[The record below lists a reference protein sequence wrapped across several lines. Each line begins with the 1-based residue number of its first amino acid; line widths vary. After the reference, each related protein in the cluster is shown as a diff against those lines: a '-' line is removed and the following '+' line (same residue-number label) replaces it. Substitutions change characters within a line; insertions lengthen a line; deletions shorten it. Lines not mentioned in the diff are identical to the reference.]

1 MVVKKWISI
10 FSSLFLDFLFS
21 FYNINIKIKMSE
33 NKYYDEVCDKHFSS
47 QSALNKHLKAP
58 SHLKKIKLKEYEKFE
73 NEDDEAK
80 IPKEFNMDK
89 VKFTELN
96 IKKNYY
102 CPLCDYQNP
111 RQTNFS
117 KHTSSKLHYKNID
130 TYEENGGS
138 KELRKQLENLDIFI
152 GLFKGKQITKDDV
165 KKEFEIEK
173 YMKEPTEEEK
183 DIKLKKEHEDNIKAK
198 EDAIISQEKY
208 IKKLEKM
215 KNLMIEDLQ
224 GGRANTF
231 QTKRIEPA
239 KKVLNKFKL
248 ELKQLKKE

>member
-1 MVVKKWISI
+1 
-10 FSSLFLDFLFS
+10 
-21 FYNINIKIKMSE
+21 MSE
-33 NKYYDEVCDKHFSS
+33 AKYYDEVCNKHFST

-58 SHLKKIKLKEYEKFE
+58 SHIKQMKLKEYEKYE
-73 NEDDEAK
+73 NEEDESK
-80 IPKEFNMDK
+80 IPEQFNMDK
-89 VKFTELN
+89 VKFKELN

-117 KHTSSKLHYKNID
+117 KHTSSKLHYSRVD
-130 TYEENGGS
+130 LYEENGGS
-138 KELRKQLENLDIFI
+138 KQLNKDLNNLDVFI
-152 GLFKGKQITKDDV
+152 GLFKGKEITKDDV
-165 KKEFEIEK
+165 KKEYEIEK
-173 YMKEPTEEEK
+173 YLKEPTKEEK
-183 DIKLKKEHEDNIKAK
+183 DVKEQQEHEKKIKEK
-198 EDAIISQEKY
+198 EDSITSQEKY

-215 KNLMIEDLQ
+215 KELMIEELQ

-248 ELKQLKKE
+248 ELKQLKKID